1 MVSKMP
7 GQAIFDRDEKISF
20 NLARLKKGG
29 ENFEIVIDADKAVAL
44 KEGKKIEIST
54 VLKSENIFHDAKK
67 GELASE
73 NLMQE
78 LFDTSNPVKVAQHI
92 LESGEIQLTA
102 KYRKELRERKEK
114 KIISIINRTCVDP
127 STHSPHPIARIER
140 AMDEAK
146 AKIDDFRSAEDQ
158 VKDVID
164 ALRPVIPLK
173 SEINKIA
180 VKISAE
186 NAAKTYGL
194 IKSSVK
200 LINDEWLKDG
210 TWVGVVELPAGIR
223 EDFFNKL
230 NKATKG
236 NVETKILETR

>member
-164 ALRPVIPLK
+164 TLRPVIPLK